1 MKLFSF
7 NLYMVIWRVEFILE
21 EQTTTSVVMFIGVIF
36 LEISDIFR
44 NSSNGDRFRKGE
56 NNDEGQEQNG
66 QERERKKK
74 IKLQPTLIS
83 WKMRWDFFFTCIHLI
98 NVHNVL
104 QSRLIFKDKKKKK
117 RKRNTTTYL
126 YYILITTE
134 F

>member
-21 EQTTTSVVMFIGVIF
+21 EWTTTSVVMFIGVIF

-44 NSSNGDRFRKGE
+44 NSSNGDRFRKWE
-56 NNDEGQEQNG
+56 NDEGQEPKG
-66 QERERKKK
+66 QEKKK

-83 WKMRWDFFFTCIHLI
+83 WKMRWNFFFTCIHLI
-98 NVHNVL
+98 NVRNVL
-104 QSRLIFKDKKKKK
+104 QSRLIFKDKKRK